1 VARVRLTGTSIGQL
15 RTLTTLDGKAIIERL
30 EAIDNAQRS
39 MRYTSI
45 AGIAASHYT
54 GTLEVKPNGRGSVAE
69 WRVQYLANGLPD
81 IAVKTIV
88 SALQKTGLESLTTRF
103 GVTV

>member
-1 VARVRLTGTSIGQL
+1 ME
-15 RTLTTLDGKAIIERL
+15 TLDGKEIIERL
-30 EAIDNAQRS
+30 EAIDNAKRS

-54 GTLEVKPNGRGSVAE
+54 GTLEVKPKGRGSVANGACNT
-69 WRVQYLANGLPD
+69 WRTANPD
-81 IAVKTIV
+81 IVVKTIV

-103 GVTV
+103 GVPA